1 MLLLKSIIKNPDRSM
16 LPGLRPSH
24 LHSLSLR
31 IWACNPNTRIY
42 VRLLGPC
49 FKTGH
54 LKPFRQHPKHICTLA
69 EERAFRKKS
78 QHAAFPFQIHGNR
91 GASQRHVLLSSVPH
105 TASVGAIT
113 VPEYLPSPDFSTA
126 QKTDVDLNAEKCTPE
141 FQG

>member
-31 IWACNPNTRIY
+31 IWDCNPNTRIY

-54 LKPFRQHPKHICTLA
+54 LKPFRQHPKHIYSSIGRTLRLCSGETA
-69 EERAFRKKS
+69 RDFDFLILKRAKISHKCGYFSPNPKPDESLLGCYGGFVPLHPSHNKRPSDQS
-78 QHAAFPFQIHGNR
+78 QSN
-91 GASQRHVLLSSVPH
+91 QRQ
-105 TASVGAIT
+105 TII
-113 VPEYLPSPDFSTA
+113 
-126 QKTDVDLNAEKCTPE
+126 
-141 FQG
+141 